1 MKSIAA
7 IFLMFAAASS
17 APAQEKSNQ
26 LSPSIRLYEPKNM
39 GTARAMQVA
48 QFVTS
53 VLSAG
58 QFPQSSPSLGAGGT
72 LTTRPAPVQV
82 SWDDAPHALVI
93 RGGSPADQDAAE
105 ALLRRFDIPETGLPS
120 DNTLSASRFEITAYL
135 IRAVAGEPV
144 VATAPG
150 SAQLASVPKD
160 LQSAIDEMKQTFAY
174 RDYRLWDVVTTQA
187 GGGTVELSG
196 ILPLNPSGAPDSYSM
211 AFQRSRVSDDK
222 TITLEGFVFVL
233 KQPWGKEPLES
244 RIAHTV
250 SLHVGQKLVL
260 GKIRLRPTENADLF
274 LILTARLK

>member
-7 IFLMFAAASS
+7 ILLMFAAGSLAT
-17 APAQEKSNQ
+17 AQEKSNQ

-53 VLSAG
+53 VLSTG
-58 QFPQSSPSLGAGGT
+58 SSVQGSQIAGAGGLAAT
-72 LTTRPAPVQV
+72 KPAPVQV

-105 ALLRRFDIPETGLPS
+105 ALLRRFDVPETGLPS

-150 SAQLASVPKD
+150 AAQLASVPKD
-160 LQSAIDEMKQTFAY
+160 LQSAIDEMRQTFAY
-174 RDYRLWDVVTTQA
+174 RDYRLWDAVTTQA
-187 GGGTVELSG
+187 GGSVELSG
-196 ILPLNPSGAPDSYSM
+196 ILPLDPSGTPDSYSL

-233 KQPWGKEPLES
+233 KQPWAKEPLES

-250 SLHVGQKLVL
+250 TLHVGQKLVL

-274 LILTARLK
+274 LILTAKLK